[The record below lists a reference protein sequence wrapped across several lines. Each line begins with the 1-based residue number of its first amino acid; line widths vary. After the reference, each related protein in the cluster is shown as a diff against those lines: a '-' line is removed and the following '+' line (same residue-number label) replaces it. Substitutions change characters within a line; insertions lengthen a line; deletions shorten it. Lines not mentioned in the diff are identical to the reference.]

1 MNPGLK
7 FMTIGTSEKVTL
19 GADLGITIGINTKLS
34 LANTVSLTAGMSNTV
49 GIGQDINFK
58 GGPKLQWNNSNS
70 YTIDDGTAFS
80 YSKDKDEKTTN
91 FYQISSGVNTVAAA
105 AELDALEALRASLK
119 KSLKIVSTVNIATG
133 VALGATMLGVNKGDG
148 SQNVLE
154 DGKADH
160 IKWSAPIAAAAAI
173 GVSTLTSA
181 ILFKK
186 VFSGMEAVMEKIKAL
201 ARRSTIRLDNNGI
214 EQTTAFSNSVSII
227 KMGDKGITFD
237 SVPVIPVAG
246 HSSNMILPADG
257 KIELEGGSS
266 TMIKSPKKV
275 LVGQISAAGVVATGL
290 AAEPE
295 KVVLK
300 NTAETTVTLTS
311 KSAKISS
318 PEISVLAGAI
328 GFSADANNAKMACGA
343 GEVIAKNTS
352 LSLSVM
358 GNSLNI
364 TSGSVKINGAMIKL
378 G

>member
-1 MNPGLK
+1 
-7 FMTIGTSEKVTL
+7 
-19 GADLGITIGINTKLS
+19 
-34 LANTVSLTAGMSNTV
+34 
-49 GIGQDINFK
+49 
-58 GGPKLQWNNSNS
+58 
-70 YTIDDGTAFS
+70 
-80 YSKDKDEKTTN
+80 
-91 FYQISSGVNTVAAA
+91 
-105 AELDALEALRASLK
+105 
-119 KSLKIVSTVNIATG
+119 
-133 VALGATMLGVNKGDG
+133 
-148 SQNVLE
+148 
-154 DGKADH
+154 
-160 IKWSAPIAAAAAI
+160 
-173 GVSTLTSA
+173 
-181 ILFKK
+181 
-186 VFSGMEAVMEKIKAL
+186 
-201 ARRSTIRLDNNGI
+201 
-214 EQTTAFSNSVSII
+214 
-227 KMGDKGITFD
+227 
-237 SVPVIPVAG
+237 
-246 HSSNMILPADG
+246 
-257 KIELEGGSS
+257 
-266 TMIKSPKKV
+266 MIKSPKKV